1 MYKNILVGSI
11 IVLFSLSTISFGA
24 GPVAIVTD
32 GKGSIFELSDISHS
46 GIDLVIGTISAKIDL
61 NQIAS
66 MTLINKEEAVWRILP
81 IEGPPLDGNVY
92 GKISGEWIFGKYQAE
107 FKNLS
112 QLSFPSRTPARAWP
126 EKMTYVAQLILV
138 GDIDLRVAE
147 VHLNSPKKSYV
158 FSTPGAAQ
166 YIDQGPFIALSY
178 GGATLLM
185 DLQIIKK
192 VVPGGDESKII
203 LKDGTEYV
211 GRLSDE
217 YSFNA
222 TTSWGSV
229 TIPYSAIQEAKIM
242 MPEETVAVSKGK
254 KEIEAMFS
262 KALFRGQ
269 IEVEDGKTIG
279 VTGFVMEYAE
289 HYSGCDKMWWPC
301 KSYSDTRF
309 FAVTETIPFYLGEN
323 FIQLEYSKI
332 KNIMAAGKEGGIPRI
347 QVTAKGG
354 SSIHGEFPFAGKDIE
369 GLWRYSKSGDS
380 RTYSLQG
387 ILGQCNFGYIRIP
400 ISALKEIRR
409 THN

>member
-1 MYKNILVGSI
+1 MYKKILVGSI
-11 IVLFSLSTISFGA
+11 IVLFSLLTISYGA

-32 GKGSIFELSDISHS
+32 SKGSIFELSDISHS
-46 GIDLVIGTISAKIDL
+46 WIDLVIGTISAKIDL

-66 MTLINKEEAVWRILP
+66 MALINKEEAVWRILP
-81 IEGPPLDGNVY
+81 IEGPPLDANVS
-92 GKISGEWIFGKYQAE
+92 GKISGEWIFGNYQAE

-112 QLSFPSRTPARAWP
+112 QLSFPGRTPARAWP
-126 EKMTYVAQLILV
+126 EKMTHVAQFTLL
-138 GDIDLRVAE
+138 GDIDLRVVE
-147 VHLNSPKKSYV
+147 VHANPIKKSYA
-158 FSTPGAAQ
+158 SYAPGAVQ

-185 DLQIIKK
+185 DLQMVKK
-192 VVPGGDESKII
+192 VVPEGDASKII

-229 TIPYSAIQEAKIM
+229 TIPHSVIKEAKIIM
-242 MPEETVAVSKGK
+242 TEAIGAGIKEK
-254 KEIEAMFS
+254 KALEIMFS
-262 KALFRGQ
+262 NASFPGQ

-279 VTGFVMEYAE
+279 VTGFVLEYAE
-289 HYSGCDKMWWPC
+289 HYSGCNSMWRPC
-301 KSYSDTRF
+301 MTYSDTRF
-309 FAVTETIPFYLGEN
+309 FAATENIPFYLGEN

-332 KNIMAAGKEGGIPRI
+332 KNIIVAGNDGGIPRF

-354 SSIHGEFPFAGKDIE
+354 SSIHGEFPYSGKDDE
-369 GLWRYSKSGDS
+369 GLWKYSKSGDR

-400 ISALKEIRR
+400 VSALKEIRR
-409 THN
+409 TQN